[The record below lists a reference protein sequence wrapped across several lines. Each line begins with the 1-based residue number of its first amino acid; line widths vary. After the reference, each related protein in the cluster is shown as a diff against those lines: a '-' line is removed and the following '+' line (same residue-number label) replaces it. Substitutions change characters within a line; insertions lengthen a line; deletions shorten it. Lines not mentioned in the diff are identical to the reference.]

1 MPPLAWRSA
10 IPVFAPALAATLLGS
25 PAIATAQQSESP
37 PYPAT
42 RTVDTVADFHGTRIA
57 DPYRWLESIDSAD
70 VTVWVR
76 AQNAV
81 TLPYLAALPGRD
93 ALKQRLTT
101 LFNFPRTG
109 VPFWQGGRWF
119 YTRNSGLQRQNVWY
133 SRPTLDG
140 PARVEIDPNELSP
153 DGSVQLSAFAPSP
166 KGRFVAYG
174 LSEGGADW
182 ITFYV
187 RDLATETNTAD
198 TVLWARFTDL
208 SWTQDDK
215 GFFYSRFPTPPP
227 GEELK
232 AKLEHQALY
241 YHRLGTPQSQDL
253 RIYARPDHPAWFVNG
268 GTDETGRYLCVL
280 TSKGTDRN
288 ELYLADLGSPV
299 KPNLRAPIRPVVT
312 GHDANYWP
320 LGVVR
325 GRLYI
330 QTDKNAPNRRI
341 VSVPVGTL
349 DPRSWTTVLAESDT
363 PIESASLVAGKL
375 AVLSL
380 QDVASVV
387 RLHSLDGARA
397 REVSMPGIGSASG
410 LLGRFD
416 RPELFYSYTSP
427 LSPTT
432 VFLYDAKTG
441 ASRPFEPPTL
451 TFDPERFETERLFY
465 RSKDGTRVPLLVTH
479 RRDMVKNGGNPAM
492 LYAYGGFAVSIT
504 PSFSP
509 AVIAWV
515 EQGGVY
521 AVANIRGGGE
531 YGERWHQAGM
541 FQRKQNVFDDFIA
554 AAEYLVREK
563 YTTPRKLAINGGSN
577 GGLLVGAAMTQ
588 RPELFGAAVPQV
600 GVMDMLRFH
609 EFTGGTAWTT
619 EYGTPTDSAA
629 FEYLR
634 RYSPLHN
641 IKPGI
646 CYPPTLV
653 TTADH
658 DDRVVPSHS
667 YKFTATLQAAEAS
680 VPGCGNPALLRV
692 EAQGSHG
699 YRPLDR
705 RIAEWA
711 DIWAFAARHTGMSL
725 KSLDRAVP

>member
-1 MPPLAWRSA
+1 MTPARRRVA
-10 IPVFAPALAATLLGS
+10 IRALAAAL
-25 PAIATAQQSESP
+25 ATALLVPLTFAAGQQPAPLHYP
-37 PYPAT
+37 PT

-70 VTVWVR
+70 VAAWIK

-81 TLPYLAALPGRD
+81 TMPYLAALPGRD
-93 ALKQRLTT
+93 ALKQRLTA

-133 SRPTLDG
+133 SRSTLQG
-140 PARVEIDPNELSP
+140 AARVVIDPNELSP

-166 KGRFVAYG
+166 KGRFVTYG

-182 ITFYV
+182 MTFHV
-187 RDLATETNTAD
+187 RDLATGKNTAD
-198 TVLWARFTDL
+198 TIRWARFTDV
-208 SWTQDDK
+208 SWTQDDQ
-215 GFFYSRFPTPPP
+215 GFFYSRYPAPPP

-232 AKLEHQALY
+232 AKLEHQTLY
-241 YHRLGTPQSQDL
+241 YHRLGSSQSRDL
-253 RIYARPDHPAWFVNG
+253 RIYERPDQPTWFVGG
-268 GTDETGRYLCVL
+268 GTDETGRFLIVY
-280 TSKGTDRN
+280 TSKGTDKN
-288 ELYLADLGSPV
+288 ELYLADLGNPAR
-299 KPNLRAPIRPVVT
+299 PNLRAAIRPVVT
-312 GHDANYWP
+312 GQDANYLP

-325 GRLYI
+325 GRLYL
-330 QTDKNAPNRRI
+330 QTDKDTPNRRI
-341 VSVPVGTL
+341 VSLPAAPL
-349 DPRSWTTVLAESDT
+349 DPKSWTTVLAAGEM

-380 QDVASVV
+380 RDVAAVV
-387 RLHSLDGARA
+387 RLYSLQGSLERD
-397 REVSMPGIGSASG
+397 VPMPGLGSASG
-410 LLGRFD
+410 LVGRFD
-416 RPELFYSYTSP
+416 RPELFYSYTAP
-427 LSPTT
+427 LAPSTA
-432 VFLYDAKTG
+432 FLYNAKTG
-441 ASRPFEPPTL
+441 TSRPFEPPPL
-451 TFDPERFETERLFY
+451 TFDPGRFETERVFY
-465 RSKDGTRVPLLVTH
+465 TSNDGTRVPMFVTH
-479 RRDMVKNGGNPAM
+479 RRDLVKNGENPTM
-492 LYAYGGFAVSIT
+492 LSAYGGFSISIT

-521 AVANIRGGGE
+521 AVPNIRGGGE

-563 YTTPRKLAINGGSN
+563 YTSPERLAINGGSN

-588 RPELFGAAVPQV
+588 RPELFAAAVPQV
-600 GVMDMLRFH
+600 GVMDMLRFNQ
-609 EFTGGTAWTT
+609 FTGGNAWTA
-619 EYGTPTDSAA
+619 EYGTPNDSAS

-646 CYPPTLV
+646 CYPATLV

-667 YKFTATLQAAEAS
+667 YKFTATLQAAQTAAA
-680 VPGCGNPALLRV
+680 GCANPVLLRV

-705 RIAEWA
+705 RIDEWA
-711 DIWAFAARHTGMSL
+711 DIWTFVAQHTGMGPTPV
-725 KSLDRAVP
+725 KTVTP